1 MSRGALSAGLLLLLV
16 GLGGCTAEGGPAAQP
31 DATVAPTDTTTETS
45 TDTTTEDSPDAAPEE
60 CATAFPQAFT
70 APDLAEVDALPA
82 DWPDPPEG
90 STLCL
95 TSSGLG
101 EAAIESM
108 SYATEAAEAAVLTYY
123 EQALAAYT
131 VERTPSPTGGE
142 MLAGDGGGIG
152 FQVQPGEG
160 SIVIV
165 VQPAG

>member
-1 MSRGALSAGLLLLLV
+1 MSRGALSAGLLVLLV
-16 GLGGCTAEGGPAAQP
+16 GLVGCTAAGGPAAQP
-31 DATVAPTDTTTETS
+31 DATVAPTDTA
-45 TDTTTEDSPDAAPEE
+45 TDTTGGDASDAAPEE

-70 APDLAEVDALPA
+70 APDLAEVEALPA
-82 DWPDPPEG
+82 GWPDPPEG

-101 EAAIESM
+101 EAAIESI
-108 SYATEAAEAAVLTYY
+108 SYATEAAEAAVLAHY
-123 EQALAAYT
+123 EQELAAYA

-142 MLAGDGGGIG
+142 MLTGDGAGIG

-165 VQPAG
+165 LQPAG